1 MSDEPFLPM
10 QPQLM
15 SAVRARNLARHYKG
29 FANALRAEGFT
40 VEANQAERDSNWWL
54 AYALALSQI
63 PPGRVDDSHG
73 GV

>member
-1 MSDEPFLPM
+1 MSDQPFPE

-15 SAVRARNLARHYKG
+15 SAVRARNLARLYKG
-29 FANALRAEGFT
+29 FAAALRQDNHT
-40 VEANQAERDSNWWL
+40 VLANQAERDSLWWL
-54 AYALALSQI
+54 NYAIALSQI